1 MSIERVYKGKSLI
14 SNPTNFIV
22 LDIET
27 TGFNPNFDKIIEISA
42 IKVIDSLPVEN
53 VIICIFYYFK
63 YICMLY
69 VTYLDI
75 LK

>member
-1 MSIERVYKGKSLI
+1 MLENTRFPTLRISL
-14 SNPTNFIV
+14 SYLF
-22 LDIET
+22 
-27 TGFNPNFDKIIEISA
+27 
-42 IKVIDSLPVEN
+42 EN
-53 VIICIFYYFK
+53 LIICIFYYFK